1 MRERLRTIGVV
12 LALLTLC
19 GCGST
24 SGHAGQT
31 SATAPDPVTESST
44 CVEWAHAP
52 TAQQDG
58 FARLIAPGL
67 SIPAKYQGGEAAE
80 AYAYGVIAGRCHQAE
95 TSGDAG
101 QVTLGKLLNIE
112 PSSSGSFSEA
122 QPSEDFL
129 KPLPAVTIGSEQAGR
144 WSVVL
149 DSSVRSAQPLSGSA
163 PFGPSDR
170 LLKVRISA
178 TYLTPGPPGVI
189 GFAEHGIQLDEL
201 PQDFGFTHV
210 PVDAEEGS
218 PEAERCT
225 PGEIKDLCDV
235 VDSGTGDSGFV
246 LYAEGNDS
254 PGGTIFQ
261 DELGEVEPNQSESF
275 WLVGHLSE
283 HVQPSHV
290 VLAIDGKPL
299 SAIVKT

>member
-1 MRERLRTIGVV
+1 LV
-12 LALLTLC
+12 LLTLS
-19 GCGST
+19 GCGNT
-24 SGHAGQT
+24 SGRVGQPGT
-31 SATAPDPVTESST
+31 TALDPVTESST
-44 CVEWAHAP
+44 CVEWDHAT

-67 SIPAKYQGGEAAE
+67 SIPAKYQGGEAAQ
-80 AYAYGVIAGRCHQAE
+80 AYAYGVIAGHCYHAE
-95 TSGDAG
+95 TTGDAA

-112 PSSSGSFSEA
+112 PSPSGSFSEA
-122 QPSEDFL
+122 SPSEGFL

-144 WSVVL
+144 WSAVL
-149 DSSVRSAQPLSGSA
+149 DSSIRSAQPLSGSA

-170 LLKVRISA
+170 LLEVRISA
-178 TYLTPGPPGVI
+178 SYLTPGPPGTI

-201 PQDFGFTHV
+201 PQDFGLTHV

-218 PEAERCT
+218 PEAEHCT

-235 VDSGTGDSGFV
+235 IDSGTGDAGFV

-254 PGGTIFQ
+254 PGGTIFE
-261 DELGEVEPNQSESF
+261 DELNAVEPNQSESF

-290 VLAIDGKPL
+290 VLALDGQPL
-299 SAIVKT
+299 SAVPKR